1 MSYSVYIHVNKVNGK
16 KYVGVTTYDPIK
28 RWLSGYQHNKHFNAA
43 IKKYGW
49 KNFDHY
55 IVEVESAEKMYEL
68 EKQYISFYQTTNP
81 DKGYNSSRG
90 GESGHNLGK
99 NCYSKEYRKRW
110 YEEHKEQVKEHR
122 KKSYE
127 LHKEDRL
134 AKQKINHYL
143 HKEERNKKSME
154 YHYAHREEIKARLKR
169 YRELH
174 RDELNYKKRAK
185 RKKDTPP
192 ITPLW

>member
-1 MSYSVYIHVNKVNGK
+1 M
-16 KYVGVTTYDPIK
+16 
-28 RWLSGYQHNKHFNAA
+28 
-43 IKKYGW
+43 
-49 KNFDHY
+49 
-55 IVEVESAEKMYEL
+55 
-68 EKQYISFYQTTNP
+68 
-81 DKGYNSSRG
+81 
-90 GESGHNLGK
+90 
-99 NCYSKEYRKRW
+99 
-110 YEEHKEQVKEHR
+110 
-122 KKSYE
+122 
-127 LHKEDRL
+127 